1 MIEQQNLP
9 ILRASNRV
17 IKYISKKGHICLRQ
31 NIVYTPIKM
40 CLLPQRFLAALW
52 TLVEN
57 KPRVHPKNTG
67 MKMNLRYRVVIFILD
82 WWTFWVQNNKPIDC
96 VGNIYLWCWRDMN
109 THTNGSVSVTVS
121 IWYHSHQQLYILI
134 SPPWKNIYL
143 VAYAGEC
150 CTPLF
155 VLCLQKEMMLIRKG
169 TWLLGTVRTPSVS
182 SCKSFQLFCIKL
194 N

>member
-57 KPRVHPKNTG
+57 KPKVHPKNTG
-67 MKMNLRYRVVIFILD
+67 MKMNWYLWYFWSWWNLWINLRYRVVIFILD

-109 THTNGSVSVTVS
+109 THTNGSVSVTV
-121 IWYHSHQQLYILI
+121 YHEI
-134 SPPWKNIYL
+134 
-143 VAYAGEC
+143 
-150 CTPLF
+150 
-155 VLCLQKEMMLIRKG
+155 
-169 TWLLGTVRTPSVS
+169 
-182 SCKSFQLFCIKL
+182 
-194 N
+194 